1 MRIKLHASY
10 FTPSRLDFK
19 EVVHHALWI
28 YSIYVLFN
36 TKRIVFV
43 TSNAHLFWH
52 TSCKTMPLS
61 WWSIIANY
69 SLPRRLR
76 PKEDAWHVFGHRRS
90 QDPGIPKL
98 ANVLFVYMYLYLCSV
113 RFCFVIVFVL
123 PFCNLTHIL
132 PEMLQRPRDS
142 QISWCFVCLFICICI
157 CVLCVIVLLSYLYFP
172 YCIWHIFYQRWL
184 QDLGIPKLV
193 HVFLFTCICTCVLR
207 IFVFLSYLYFVLT
220 HILPEL
226 VPISR
231 DSQIGCCLLPE
242 APHKQ

>member
-10 FTPSRLDFK
+10 FTTSRLDFK

-76 PKEDAWHVFGHRRS
+76 PKEDAWHVFCHRLS

-98 ANVLFVYMYLYLCSV
+98 VVLVAYICTCVLY
-113 RFCFVIVFVL
+113 VFVL
-123 PFCNLTHIL
+123 LAYLFLPPCILTHIL
-132 PEMLQRPRDS
+132 LET
-142 QISWCFVCLFICICI
+142 FCLF
-157 CVLCVIVLLSYLYFP
+157 V
-172 YCIWHIFYQRWL
+172 
-184 QDLGIPKLV
+184 
-193 HVFLFTCICTCVLR
+193 CICTCVLCVF
-207 IFVFLSYLYFVLT
+207 ICYGICTFPFVF
-220 HILPEL
+220 
-226 VPISR
+226 
-231 DSQIGCCLLPE
+231 
-242 APHKQ
+242 

>member
-10 FTPSRLDFK
+10 FTTSRLDFK

-76 PKEDAWHVFGHRRS
+76 PKEDAWHVFCHRRS

-98 ANVLFVYMYLYLCSV
+98 VVLVAY
-113 RFCFVIVFVL
+113 
-123 PFCNLTHIL
+123 
-132 PEMLQRPRDS
+132 
-142 QISWCFVCLFICICI
+142 ICT
-157 CVLCVIVLLSYLYFP
+157 CVLYVFVLLSYLFLP
-172 YCIWHIFYQRWL
+172 PCILTHILLETFC
-184 QDLGIPKLV
+184 
-193 HVFLFTCICTCVLR
+193 LFVCICTCVLCVF
-207 IFVFLSYLYFVLT
+207 IFYGICTFPFVF
-220 HILPEL
+220 
-226 VPISR
+226 
-231 DSQIGCCLLPE
+231 
-242 APHKQ
+242 